1 MLLNAIQER
10 NVVGIILSVLNSSFL
25 ADTWTC
31 LFIVAWAMTKVFS
44 DFKN

>member
-10 NVVGIILSVLNSSFL
+10 NVVGIILT
-25 ADTWTC
+25 DTWAC